1 MFEFS
6 YLENRGAAFG
16 MMQGKFWLLIPITV
30 ITVAVILYLYHRL
43 PNTKRFWL
51 LRTCCTLIL
60 AGALGN
66 FVDRCFRGFVVDF
79 LYFKFIDFPVFNVA
93 DCYVVI
99 GCIAAACVLLFDKN
113 LLDGKPKEEST

>member
-1 MFEFS
+1 M
-6 YLENRGAAFG
+6 
-16 MMQGKFWLLIPITV
+16 
-30 ITVAVILYLYHRL
+30 
-43 PNTKRFWL
+43 
-51 LRTCCTLIL
+51 
-60 AGALGN
+60 GN